1 MHRLLLILVSFLSFT
16 TAAFS
21 AQPVARAAWVMRFD
35 GDWLVAKGMPEK
47 AMLVSLQGL
56 ANRAS
61 PQLYIVHPKDFQWEI
76 TEPLFEFYQRKHG
89 VVFTE
94 VKTADEALALLERE

>member
-1 MHRLLLILVSFLSFT
+1 MRRLLFILVSFLSFT
-16 TAAFS
+16 AAGFS

-56 ANRAS
+56 RTVPPRNSTPFTQKISNGRLPSRSSSFINAS
-61 PQLYIVHPKDFQWEI
+61 TVSSSP
-76 TEPLFEFYQRKHG
+76 R
-89 VVFTE
+89 
-94 VKTADEALALLERE
+94 